1 MNWKWNFDNED
12 DHESHSVGFHGTKAR
27 RKLSEKAKADN
38 ISDYDV
44 YYDNFGNKHENKKK
58 PVWSYDYGNRYNN
71 GFSQKNNDKWD
82 THSKTTWSWDS
93 GYNNNYWNRNNEHVS
108 KIKKPDYYVLPDDIE
123 LKKYV
128 EDRDIQLFKDLLY
141 VCYYTNLTNKSY
153 ADIYITKDEKSENWY
168 DIAKEISKRNIP
180 LLDSAVVLLR
190 CIQDHNEDTDDPKFN
205 QKLDNYIKRVSDSNN
220 NDIAEWVGDS
230 NVDLN
235 KKFLNK
241 GSIIDKMCLFEDF
254 GNKFKVISE
263 DMTKFVQ
270 NSEKKKN
277 TLIQN
282 FNQINRV
289 RAFEFLLPTF
299 DYKLLHRSL
308 NVSLPSQTDIAKQKI
323 FMLLDY
329 SGSMGT
335 EYKQQWVSA
344 MILNRLKHVFENN
357 CELYFS
363 YYASSLYSI
372 ETAIDEKSGREFWSK
387 FSTSPTDGNTYI
399 HDVINEVLIEYN
411 SNPSKY
417 TSLNGTLPEILV
429 LCDGEDS
436 LSGEPVLKTNIVS
449 ILNYNRQM
457 HEYSIKSGG
466 SYVHIDLN
474 QIRIYN
480 KMNNPEIINI

>member
-12 DHESHSVGFHGTKAR
+12 NHESHSVGFHGTKAR
-27 RKLSEKAKADN
+27 RKLSENNKADN
-38 ISDYDV
+38 LSDYDV

-82 THSKTTWSWDS
+82 THSKTAWSWDS

-108 KIKKPDYYVLPDDIE
+108 KIKKPDYYVLPDDTE
-123 LKKYV
+123 LKKYA
-128 EDRDIQLFKDLLY
+128 EDRNIQLFKDLLY

-180 LLDSAVVLLR
+180 LLDSAAVLLR
-190 CIQDHNEDTDDPKFN
+190 CIQDHNTDTDDARFN
-205 QKLDNYIKRVSDSNN
+205 QKLDNYIKRVNDSNN
-220 NDIAEWVGDS
+220 NDIAEWIGDS

-235 KKFLNK
+235 KRFLNK
-241 GSIIDKMCLFEDF
+241 GGIIDKMCLFEDF

-299 DYKLLHRSL
+299 DYKLLHRAL
-308 NVSLPSQTDIAKQKI
+308 NVSLPSQTDVAKQKI

-344 MILNRLKHVFENN
+344 IILNRLKHVFENN

-363 YYASSLYSI
+363 YYVGHLYDI
-372 ETAIDEKSGREFWSK
+372 QTAIDEKSGREFWSN
-387 FSTSPTDGNTYI
+387 FNTAPNGSTTYI
-399 HDVINEVLIEYN
+399 HGVIEQVLDEYESN
-411 SNPSKY
+411 SSKY

-429 LCDGEDS
+429 LCDGEDN

-449 ILNYNRQM
+449 ILNYNSQM

-466 SYVHIDLN
+466 SYVHIDLD

-480 KMNNPEIINI
+480 KMDNPEIINI